1 MDISAESDEDSWQV
15 PGTPPA
21 EDDEMN
27 LDEDEVASAQ
37 GDEDDEMGDD
47 DDEVQVP
54 LRRGVGGGAAK
65 KAKKAVT
72 VAQHKAPQDFVK
84 SVASRLAVPA
94 ASAGDAAA
102 ASKRP
107 RSVYP
112 PGSVELPV
120 VTPGTA
126 AELAAQGKSLYAV
139 YAKYVLNPLPPRG
152 GRNLGFQ
159 FFVDKAL
166 KGHGKCSV
174 GCGCLI
180 KGRRFVKGLEFTS
193 NASALADL
201 LGRYYER
208 GCSHQAAQPVER
220 SRGRPGSHHVSTV
233 ASVPSRVGCGS
244 RSEAVERCV
253 SSYCTCVRARA
264 SRSRSRTC
272 LGPRKGRSMEE
283 HARTDGL

>member
-1 MDISAESDEDSWQV
+1 MDVSDESDEESWQV

-21 EDDEMN
+21 EDDEMD
-27 LDEDEVASAQ
+27 LDEEEVASAP

-54 LRRGVGGGAAK
+54 RRRGVGGGAAK

-72 VAQHKAPQDFVK
+72 AAQHKALQDFVK

-102 ASKRP
+102 VSKRP

-159 FFVDKAL
+159 FFVDEAL
-166 KGHGKCSV
+166 KGHGKCSA

-193 NASALADL
+193 NASVLADL
-201 LGRYYER
+201 LGRIKQHSQR
-208 GCSHQAAQPVER
+208 ER
-220 SRGRPGSHHVSTV
+220 SPSRRRSLRTLAYLETQSVPCPPSGSAGPGRPLRTLV
-233 ASVPSRVGCGS
+233 
-244 RSEAVERCV
+244 RSLGRREARLRPPQ
-253 SSYCTCVRARA
+253 S
-264 SRSRSRTC
+264 
-272 LGPRKGRSMEE
+272 
-283 HARTDGL
+283 

>member
-1 MDISAESDEDSWQV
+1 MDASAESDEESWQV

-27 LDEDEVASAQ
+27 LDEEEVASAP

-47 DDEVQVP
+47 DEEVQVH
-54 LRRGVGGGAAK
+54 LCRGVGGGAAR

-72 VAQHKAPQDFVK
+72 AAQHKALQDFIK

-102 ASKRP
+102 VSKRP

-152 GRNLGFQ
+152 GRNMGFQ
-159 FFVDKAL
+159 FFVDEAL
-166 KGHGKCSV
+166 KGHGKCSA

-193 NASALADL
+193 NASVLADL
-201 LGRYYER
+201 LGRIKQHLKPQYQGER
-208 GCSHQAAQPVER
+208 GALMVAAAELKRDLERLRENCGPRHSPVPLARPHPLGTAPETPCRGPKPLSRACPLRR
-220 SRGRPGSHHVSTV
+220 SQRR
-233 ASVPSRVGCGS
+233 PSR
-244 RSEAVERCV
+244 
-253 SSYCTCVRARA
+253 
-264 SRSRSRTC
+264 
-272 LGPRKGRSMEE
+272 P
-283 HARTDGL
+283 